1 MDLQDFKNDI
11 KKISDKI
18 KIGIE
23 CVDIPA
29 KEKKIAELKAQTEQ
43 SDFWDDAKNAGK
55 ISQELAELEK
65 SRSLWIDLQSD
76 IQNVFEMLEMLESEF
91 AENTT
96 ELENSKD
103 FSELITEFEK
113 IQKVSKSAEQE
124 LLLSG
129 EFDARNALLEI
140 TSGAGGTEAQD
151 YSEMLLRMYL
161 RFCERKN
168 WTVEILERSNGTE
181 AGIKS
186 CLLEIKGHNAF
197 GLLMAEKG
205 THRLVRQS
213 PFNAKNLRQ
222 TSFAGV
228 MVTPELED
236 ADVTNIEIPDSEIRI
251 DTFRSSG
258 SGGQHANKTDSAVR
272 MFHIPTKITVVCESQ
287 RSQHQNKEKA
297 MQILKSRIVQRMREE
312 EEKKAAE
319 VRGEHTEAAWG
330 TQIRNYVL
338 HPYKLVKDLRTGY
351 EVTNPDLVFDGDL
364 DEFHQKFLEWK
375 AGSL

>member
-1 MDLQDFKNDI
+1 M
-11 KKISDKI
+11 
-18 KIGIE
+18 
-23 CVDIPA
+23 
-29 KEKKIAELKAQTEQ
+29 
-43 SDFWDDAKNAGK
+43 
-55 ISQELAELEK
+55 
-65 SRSLWIDLQSD
+65 
-76 IQNVFEMLEMLESEF
+76 
-91 AENTT
+91 
-96 ELENSKD
+96 
-103 FSELITEFEK
+103 
-113 IQKVSKSAEQE
+113 
-124 LLLSG
+124 LLSG
-129 EFDARNALLEI
+129 EFDSRNALLEI
-140 TSGAGGTEAQD
+140 TAGAGGTEAQD
-151 YSEMLLRMYL
+151 YAEMLLRMYL

-168 WTVEILERSNGTE
+168 WSVEILERSDGTE

-228 MVTPELED
+228 MITPELED
-236 ADVTNIEIPDSEIRI
+236 ADVSNIQIPESEIRI

-272 MFHIPTKITVVCESQ
+272 MLHIPTKITVVCESQ

-364 DEFHQKFLEWK
+364 DKFHQKFLEWK
-375 AGSL
+375 AGNI